1 MSIQS
6 GPQTAGAG
14 AAVALVATLIS
25 VYIVSQFL
33 RNSIGVI
40 APNLALELGL
50 SPVEIGLLSSVFFF
64 VFAAVQIPVGVA
76 LDRFGPRLCLLVG
89 AAVTVVGAAVFAA
102 AENPGI
108 LILGRALLGL
118 GTAGSL
124 VASLAV
130 YARRFPRD
138 RFATLTGLQI
148 GFGTLGALLAT
159 APLAF
164 STATIGWRGSFL
176 AVGVC
181 TGLIGLLIALVVR
194 DNGPAHG
201 RHEALRESWS
211 GIVAVLRTPSVGRL
225 FVMNLVM
232 YSTFGLIVGLWA
244 GPYLTHIYGYSLEA
258 RGSFLLIPVLAQ
270 IVGSMV
276 WGPMDRLTGS
286 HKLPVLVGAGATA
299 AALGYLALV
308 GTLTPFML
316 VVWFVFFG
324 VGQRLRPGPDRAR
337 QGAVF
342 APSGR
347 QGTHGPQHGLDGR
360 RIPVASGQRIRHRV
374 VSGCRRR
381 RLFAVRLSRR
391 VRPAGNIHPIGFA
404 GLFPSPRPHAKAPGG
419 TSAFVPCIAAHPAM
433 HNWVNIPYFSSCH
446 LCVAVYVVAVR

>member
-6 GPQTAGAG
+6 GPQTAGAA

-50 SPVEIGLLSSVFFF
+50 SPAEIGLLSSVFFF

-201 RHEALRESWS
+201 RHEALPESWS

-299 AALGYLALV
+299 AALGYLALA

-324 VGQRLRPGPDRAR
+324 VVSAFGPVLIAHGRALFSLHQVGR
-337 QGAVF
+337 GLTVLNMGSMGGVFLSQAVSGFVIEWFPVAADGAYSLSAYRAVF
-342 APSGR
+342 GLQAIFILLVSLVYFQARDPMKKPR
-347 QGTHGPQHGLDGR
+347 EGP
-360 RIPVASGQRIRHRV
+360 
-374 VSGCRRR
+374 
-381 RLFAVRLSRR
+381 
-391 VRPAGNIHPIGFA
+391 RP
-404 GLFPSPRPHAKAPGG
+404 LFPA
-419 TSAFVPCIAAHPAM
+419 
-433 HNWVNIPYFSSCH
+433 
-446 LCVAVYVVAVR
+446 